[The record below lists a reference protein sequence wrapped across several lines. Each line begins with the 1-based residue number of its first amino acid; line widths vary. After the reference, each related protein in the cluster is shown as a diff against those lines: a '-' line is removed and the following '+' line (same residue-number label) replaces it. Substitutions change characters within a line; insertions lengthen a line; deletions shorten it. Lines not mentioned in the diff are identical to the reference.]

1 MKKWLFLFVVIDLVF
16 VALVLQL
23 ANRNDSRNIA
33 SDSNHPGLSQRFT
46 EGQQRKLNLV
56 QSLQFSVDSEKI
68 ILMTNLLQAL
78 CETSSL
84 IETHFTALN
93 VAVAGGSPTLIHT
106 FSCEAI
112 RQNQAQNTLETK
124 ISDLTSA
131 ALRQNKNL
139 DLGVSQ
145 LRTENLYSDEEF
157 PEDWRLASIKII
169 GPSSFSISN
178 AELDLAHDARDFE
191 FQLK

>member
-33 SDSNHPGLSQRFT
+33 SDNNHPGLSQRFT
-46 EGQQRKLNLV
+46 AGQQRKLNLV
-56 QSLQFSVDSEKI
+56 QSFRFSIDTEKI
-68 ILMTNLLQAL
+68 VLTSDLLQAL
-78 CETSSL
+78 CETASL
-84 IETHFTALN
+84 VEVHFTALN
-93 VAVAGGSPTLIHT
+93 VAVAGGSPTIIHT

-112 RQNQAQNTLETK
+112 RQIQSQNTLETK
-124 ISDLTSA
+124 ISDLTSST
-131 ALRQNKNL
+131 LRQNKIL
-139 DLGVSQ
+139 DLGVSR

-157 PEDWRLASIKII
+157 PEDWRVFSIKII
-169 GPSSFSISN
+169 GPSSFSISS
-178 AELDLAHDARDFE
+178 AELDLAHDPHHFE

>member
-1 MKKWLFLFVVIDLVF
+1 MKKWLFLFVVVDLIF

-33 SDSNHPGLSQRFT
+33 SDNNHPGLSQRFT
-46 EGQQRKLNLV
+46 AGQQRKLNLV
-56 QSLQFSVDSEKI
+56 QSFQFNIDSEKI
-68 ILMTNLLQAL
+68 TLTSDLLQAL

-84 IETHFTALN
+84 IEVHFVALN

-112 RQNQAQNTLETK
+112 RQNQDQNNLETK
-124 ISDLTSA
+124 ISDLTSTE
-131 ALRQNKNL
+131 LRQNKNL
-139 DLGVSQ
+139 NLGVSQ
-145 LRTENLYSDEEF
+145 LRTENLYADEEF
-157 PEDWRLASIKII
+157 PEDWRVFSIKII
-169 GPSSFSISN
+169 GSSAFSISS
-178 AELDLAHDARDFE
+178 AELDLAHDAHYFE